1 MKNEKIKA
9 DREREKVNKQRIK
22 NKETEAKI
30 EARKKKGGTG
40 MQVVFFEED
49 LPAGYYAIAKPKRT
63 LLRRR
68 K

>member
-30 EARKKKGGTG
+30 EARKKKGGAG

-49 LPAGYYAIAKPKRT
+49 LPAGYYAIPKPKRNIF
-63 LLRRR
+63 RRR